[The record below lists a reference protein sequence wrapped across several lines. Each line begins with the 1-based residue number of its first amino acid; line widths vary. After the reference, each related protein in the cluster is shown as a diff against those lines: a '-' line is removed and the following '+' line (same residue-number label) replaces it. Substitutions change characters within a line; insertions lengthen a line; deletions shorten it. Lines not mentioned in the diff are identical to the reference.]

1 MPPKFESSTDPS
13 KDKVEKSSQ
22 ADQIDDMLDDQ
33 LGLTEEEKALDPD
46 REGLDVRAE
55 KTADLLDHRRE
66 PEVKV
71 VEKEEPV
78 VKAEDD
84 TPLAKALRTVEEQGR
99 RLQDLET
106 RLSTEGHREVTRE
119 PAVEM
124 VEILP
129 NLRLPKDPKYW
140 PIKLTD
146 EDLVAL
152 GWNDEKRGPAQVLRV
167 LGNALYLFAVETIPD
182 LAGKALE
189 TRFTERD
196 AASKTQQTFEGMYP
210 HLAKHRDIVSLVERN
225 ERQNPNSSLRGK
237 YGNDYYQELGRLGE
251 ARVADIRGITVE
263 QYQAEAASSRR
274 STQKNDDRKPRAIST
289 GGGIRSERRQPQSN
303 FERDS
308 ADL

>member
-78 VKAEDD
+78 VKADDD

-106 RLSTEGHREVTRE
+106 RLSTDRREPTRE

-129 NLRLPKDPKYW
+129 NLRLPKDP
-140 PIKLTD
+140 
-146 EDLVAL
+146 
-152 GWNDEKRGPAQVLRV
+152 
-167 LGNALYLFAVETIPD
+167 
-182 LAGKALE
+182 
-189 TRFTERD
+189 
-196 AASKTQQTFEGMYP
+196 
-210 HLAKHRDIVSLVERN
+210 
-225 ERQNPNSSLRGK
+225 
-237 YGNDYYQELGRLGE
+237 
-251 ARVADIRGITVE
+251 
-263 QYQAEAASSRR
+263 
-274 STQKNDDRKPRAIST
+274 
-289 GGGIRSERRQPQSN
+289 
-303 FERDS
+303 
-308 ADL
+308 